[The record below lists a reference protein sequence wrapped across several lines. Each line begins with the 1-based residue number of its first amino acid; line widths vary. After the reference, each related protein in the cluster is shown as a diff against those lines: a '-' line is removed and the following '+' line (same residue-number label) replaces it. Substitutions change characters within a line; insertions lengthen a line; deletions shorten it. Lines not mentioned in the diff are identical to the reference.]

1 MSDQVHSWQMI
12 DEAVLLIFAQV
23 FAMCVR
29 LNARGRIADCT
40 PTLSDAFHYG
50 GKKEAAVT
58 SALTS
63 HHQMSILMATPS
75 F

>member
-1 MSDQVHSWQMI
+1 MVPP
-12 DEAVLLIFAQV
+12 
-23 FAMCVR
+23 C
-29 LNARGRIADCT
+29 IADCT
-40 PTLSDAFHYG
+40 PTLSDAFNYG

-63 HHQMSILMATPS
+63 HRQVSILMATPS